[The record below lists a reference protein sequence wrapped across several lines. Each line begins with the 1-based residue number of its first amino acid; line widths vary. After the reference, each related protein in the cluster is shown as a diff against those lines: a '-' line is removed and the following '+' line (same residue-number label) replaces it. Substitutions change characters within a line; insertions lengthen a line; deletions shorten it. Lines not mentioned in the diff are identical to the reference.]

1 MNCHNIGISW
11 YNKRMKFDISINST
25 IDTKIDEYIP
35 LYERLMNKT
44 FEILNINRD
53 AIISVTFVDK
63 EFIHELNKKYRGI
76 DRPTDVISFAFLD
89 DKNEIIKGD
98 DIPLD
103 LGEIYICY
111 DVADE
116 NRKNYGNSIKRE
128 ICFLFV
134 HGLLHLLG
142 YDHMSKEE
150 EEIMFPLQEKILEGE
165 L

>member
-1 MNCHNIGISW
+1 MNL
-11 YNKRMKFDISINST
+11 DVSINSL
-25 IDTKIDEYIP
+25 IDVDTS
-35 LYERLMNKT
+35 LYEALYEKLAEKT
-44 FEILNINRD
+44 FNILNIKND
-53 AIISVTFVDK
+53 IILSVTFVDK
-63 EFIHELNKKYRGI
+63 GYIHELNKNYRGI

-89 DKNEIIKGD
+89 DKNEIIKGEN
-98 DIPLD
+98 IPLD

-111 DVADE
+111 EVADE

-142 YDHMSKEE
+142 YDHMTKED

>member
-1 MNCHNIGISW
+1 MNL
-11 YNKRMKFDISINST
+11 DILINSL
-25 IDTKIDEYIP
+25 IDVDTS
-35 LYERLMNKT
+35 LYEALYEKLAEKT
-44 FEILNINRD
+44 FNILNIKND
-53 AIISVTFVDK
+53 IILSVTFVDK
-63 EFIHELNKKYRGI
+63 GYIHELNKNYRGI

-89 DKNEIIKGD
+89 DKNEIIKGEN
-98 DIPLD
+98 IPLD

-111 DVADE
+111 EVADE
-116 NRKNYGNSIKRE
+116 NRKNYGNTIKRE

-142 YDHMSKEE
+142 YDHMTKED

>member
-1 MNCHNIGISW
+1 MNL
-11 YNKRMKFDISINST
+11 DISINSL
-25 IDTKIDEYIP
+25 IDVDTS
-35 LYERLMNKT
+35 LYEALYEKLAEKT
-44 FEILNINRD
+44 FNILNIKND
-53 AIISVTFVDK
+53 IILSVTFVDK
-63 EFIHELNKKYRGI
+63 GYIHELNKNYRGI

-89 DKNEIIKGD
+89 DKNEIIKGEN
-98 DIPLD
+98 IPLD

-111 DVADE
+111 EVADE

-142 YDHMSKEE
+142 YDHMTKEE

>member
-1 MNCHNIGISW
+1 MELDFNVEINNDVSEYETL
-11 YNKRMKFDISINST
+11 YNKLFK
-25 IDTKIDEYIP
+25 
-35 LYERLMNKT
+35 KT
-44 FEILNINRD
+44 LNMLKVSEN
-53 AIISVTFVDK
+53 AIMSVTFVSK
-63 EFIHELNKKYRGI
+63 EQIHQINKIYRNI

-89 DKNEIIKGD
+89 DKNEIIIGD
-98 DIPLD
+98 NIPLD

-116 NRKNYGNSIKRE
+116 NRKAYDNSIKRE
-128 ICFLFV
+128 LCFLFV

-142 YDHMSKEE
+142 YDHMTKED

>member
-44 FEILNINRD
+44 FEVLNINRD

-89 DKNEIIKGD
+89 DKNEMIKGD

-134 HGLLHLLG
+134 HGLLHLKN
-142 YDHMSKEE
+142 YDSQSDISSGLTSKA
-150 EEIMFPLQEKILEGE
+150 LNSHKI
-165 L
+165 

>member
-1 MNCHNIGISW
+1 MNL
-11 YNKRMKFDISINST
+11 DISINSL
-25 IDTKIDEYIP
+25 IDVDTS
-35 LYERLMNKT
+35 LYEALYEKLAEKT
-44 FEILNINRD
+44 FNILNIKND
-53 AIISVTFVDK
+53 IILSVTFVDK
-63 EFIHELNKKYRGI
+63 GYIHELNKNYRGI

-89 DKNEIIKGD
+89 DKNEIIKGEN
-98 DIPLD
+98 IPLD

-111 DVADE
+111 EVADE

-142 YDHMSKEE
+142 YDHMTKED

>member
-1 MNCHNIGISW
+1 MYEELFNRLFKKTLSHLKISE
-11 YNKRMKFDISINST
+11 NSI
-25 IDTKIDEYIP
+25 
-35 LYERLMNKT
+35 M
-44 FEILNINRD
+44 
-53 AIISVTFVDK
+53 SVTFVSKD
-63 EFIHELNKKYRGI
+63 EIHQINKDYRNI

-89 DKNEIIKGD
+89 DKSEIIVGD

-111 DVADE
+111 EVADE
-116 NRKNYGNSIKRE
+116 NRKNYNNSIKRE

-142 YDHMSKEE
+142 YDHMTKED
-150 EEIMFPLQEKILEGE
+150 EEIMFPLQEVILEGE

>member
-1 MNCHNIGISW
+1 MYLDFNIEISQDVIEYENI
-11 YNKRMKFDISINST
+11 YNKLLK
-25 IDTKIDEYIP
+25 
-35 LYERLMNKT
+35 KT
-44 FEILNINRD
+44 LHMLNITENSVM
-53 AIISVTFVDK
+53 SVTFVTK
-63 EFIHELNKKYRGI
+63 EEIHRLNKEYRGI

-89 DKNEIIKGD
+89 DKTEKISG

-111 DVADE
+111 DVANE
-116 NRKNYGNSIKRE
+116 NRLNYNNSIKRE
-128 ICFLFV
+128 LCFLFV

-142 YDHMSKEE
+142 YDHMTKED

>member
-1 MNCHNIGISW
+1 MNL
-11 YNKRMKFDISINST
+11 DISINSL
-25 IDTKIDEYIP
+25 IDVDTS
-35 LYERLMNKT
+35 LYEALYEKLAEKT
-44 FEILNINRD
+44 FNILNIKND
-53 AIISVTFVDK
+53 IILSVAFVDK
-63 EFIHELNKKYRGI
+63 GYIHELNKNYRGI

-89 DKNEIIKGD
+89 DKNEIIKGEN
-98 DIPLD
+98 IPLD

-111 DVADE
+111 EVADE

-142 YDHMSKEE
+142 YDHMTKED

-165 L
+165 V

>member
-1 MNCHNIGISW
+1 MNL
-11 YNKRMKFDISINST
+11 DISINSL
-25 IDTKIDEYIP
+25 INVDTS
-35 LYERLMNKT
+35 LYEALYEKLAEKT
-44 FEILNINRD
+44 FNILNIKND
-53 AIISVTFVDK
+53 IILSVTFVDK
-63 EFIHELNKKYRGI
+63 GYIHELNKNYRGI

-89 DKNEIIKGD
+89 DKNEIIKGEN
-98 DIPLD
+98 IPLD

-111 DVADE
+111 EVADE

-142 YDHMSKEE
+142 YDHMTKED

>member
-1 MNCHNIGISW
+1 MNC
-11 YNKRMKFDISINST
+11 DISINSL
-25 IDTKIDEYIP
+25 IDVNIDEYIP
-35 LYERLMNKT
+35 LYQRLMEKT
-44 FEILNINRD
+44 FKVLNIDRD
-53 AIISVTFVDK
+53 AIMSVTFVGKD
-63 EFIHELNKKYRGI
+63 FIHELNKNYRGI

-98 DIPLD
+98 LPID

-111 DVADE
+111 EVADE
-116 NRKNYGNSIKRE
+116 NRKSYGNSIKRE

-142 YDHMSKEE
+142 YDHQTLEQE
-150 EEIMFPLQEKILEGE
+150 QVMFPLQEKILEGE